1 MSIGVNLDK
10 DDVGPDGSHL
20 ELELPVLP
28 LRDLV
33 LYPHMVVPL
42 YVGREKSIQALE
54 RSSNDNN
61 RLFLVSQKQS
71 AIEEPELADL
81 FDVGVIASIVQM
93 LKQEDGTIKVL
104 VEGLQRAKMIE
115 YKETE
120 NCLFAKI
127 NVLEDTQP
135 LNELKIE
142 TKIDILMRSVLASFE
157 SLVKVNRK
165 IPAELITSLAQIIE
179 PGRLADNIAAHLTGQ
194 VNSRQRLL
202 ECADVVERLE
212 LLQEILAE
220 EEDIWQ
226 VEEDLKGDVQKRISE
241 TQKLYYLREKQGA
254 LSDIIQKIEGGES
267 GDEFEQLRKQIVD
280 CKMPDDVEK
289 KALSELEKF
298 KKMPTMSA
306 EATVC
311 RNYLDALI
319 KVPWYKRS
327 KVKSDLK
334 KAETQLNEDHHGL
347 EEIKERI
354 MEFMAVQGRV
364 KKIKGPILCL
374 VGPPGVGKTSLGES
388 IAKATGRTF
397 VRFALGG
404 VHDEAEIRGHRRTY
418 VGAMPGKL
426 MQLLMRSG
434 VKNPLCMLDE
444 VDKMSSDFRG
454 DPAAALLE
462 VLDQEQNHAFTDHYL
477 EVPYDLSDVMFI
489 ATSNSL
495 NIPPPLLDRM
505 EVIRI
510 AGYTE
515 EEKMCIAKRYLLP
528 KQMSNCGLLAAELSI
543 SDGVLREVIR
553 SYTREA
559 GVRSLEREIAKM
571 LRKIVKKQALSE
583 KPPKKGAKKKV
594 KAVSVTVRQL
604 EKYLGIPIY
613 RFGTI
618 DLIDRVGQVNGLAYT
633 QFGGDLLSIESQIMP
648 GKGRFHQTGSLG
660 DVMQESIQAAMT
672 VVRSRTAQLSLGS
685 DFFQTNDFHVHVPE
699 GATPKDGPS
708 AGVGMAVS
716 LLSTITG
723 IAVRSDVAM
732 TGEITLRGEVLP
744 IGGLKE
750 KLLAALR
757 GGIKHV
763 IIPKDNERELK
774 ELPEQ
779 ITKGLA
785 IHPVQWV
792 DEAFHLALVS
802 MPKPWTFS
810 KGDDH
815 ALLISHIAAQKKNE
829 PSNRGK
835 Q

>member
-1 MSIGVNLDK
+1 MSIGLNPEKEDISQSGAEREFV
-10 DDVGPDGSHL
+10 
-20 ELELPVLP
+20 LPVLP

-42 YVGREKSIQALE
+42 YVGREKSIEALE
-54 RSSNDNN
+54 RASNENN
-61 RLFLVSQKQS
+61 RLFLVSQKKS
-71 AIEEPELADL
+71 AVEEPSTEDL
-81 FDVGVIASIVQM
+81 FDVGVVASIVQM

-104 VEGLQRAKMIE
+104 VEGLQRAKMLE
-115 YKETE
+115 YQETE
-120 NCLFAKI
+120 SCLMANIK
-127 NVLEDTQP
+127 VLQDTQP
-135 LNELKIE
+135 VSELKVE
-142 TKIDILMRSVLASFE
+142 TKTDILMRSALASFE
-157 SLVKVNRK
+157 NLVKVNRK

-194 VNSRQRLL
+194 INSRQRLL
-202 ECADVVERLE
+202 ECVDVVARLE

-226 VEEDLKGDVQKRISE
+226 VEEDLKSEVQKRISE

-254 LSDIIQKIEGGES
+254 LTDIIQKIEGGES
-267 GDEFEQLRKQIVD
+267 GDEFEQLRDQILS
-280 CKMPDDVEK
+280 CKMPDEVEK

-298 KKMPTMSA
+298 KKMPSMSA

-311 RNYLDALI
+311 RNYLDSLV
-319 KVPWYKRS
+319 KVPWHKCS
-327 KVKSDLK
+327 KVKTDLK
-334 KAETQLNEDHHGL
+334 KAQDQLNEDHHGL

-354 MEFMAVQGRV
+354 LEFMAVQGRV
-364 KKIKGPILCL
+364 KKLKGPILCL
-374 VGPPGVGKTSLGES
+374 VGPPGVGKTSLGQS
-388 IAKATGRTF
+388 IAKATGRKF
-397 VRFALGG
+397 IRFALGG

-426 MQLLMRSG
+426 MQLLTRSG

-528 KQMSNCGLLAAELSI
+528 KQMSNCGLVASELSI
-543 SDGVLREVIR
+543 SDTTLKEIIR

-559 GVRSLEREIAKM
+559 GVRSLERQVAKM
-571 LRKIVKKQALSE
+571 LRKIVKKQALSG
-583 KPPKKGAKKKV
+583 KKAKKGDKIKAKP
-594 KAVSVTVRQL
+594 VSVTIRQL
-604 EKYLGIPIY
+604 QSYLGVPTY
-613 RFGTI
+613 RFGTV
-618 DLIDRVGQVNGLAYT
+618 DLVDRVGQVNGLAYT
-633 QFGGDLLSIESQIMP
+633 QSGGDLLSIESQIMP

-672 VVRSRTAQLSLGS
+672 VVRSRTAQLNLGS

-774 ELPEQ
+774 ELPDQ

-785 IHPVQWV
+785 VHPVQWV

-810 KGDDH
+810 KGDDN
-815 ALLISHIAAQKKNE
+815 ALLIGHIAAQNNSE
-829 PSNRGK
+829 PTNREK